1 VSTRLIGGLVMTHS
15 DDDGMVIPP
24 RLAPAHV
31 VILPFRGDDS
41 KGPVMECIE
50 RLARELRDTS
60 AMGRPLEIEID
71 ARDLRGGDKQWEWIK
86 KGIPLRIEVGPRDV
100 EGKTVVVGRRDQ
112 GPRDK
117 LVLTHDEL
125 PRRVPELLA
134 QMQENLLSR
143 ARAFRD
149 ENTRAVSSLAE
160 LDELFGAKGADDK
173 GAPGGFAL
181 VHWDGTPESEAKLKD
196 WKATIRCLPEPVR
209 GGASWEGALDEP
221 GACIVSGRPSA
232 RRVLVAKSY

>member
-1 VSTRLIGGLVMTHS
+1 
-15 DDDGMVIPP
+15 
-24 RLAPAHV
+24 
-31 VILPFRGDDS
+31 
-41 KGPVMECIE
+41 MECIE

-232 RRVLVAKSY
+232 RRVLVAKS